1 MTSSNTKHKKIK
13 RPAITSTNPDEIGI
27 YDTQGINNNPFTGKP
42 YENHYASEIFSF
54 QGEKLP
60 ATYANYARSWSQLPV
75 YAYRD
80 EITQSIQENQVTLVR
95 AGTGVGKTVII
106 PKLALHAFGYAGR
119 VITTI
124 PKRLIAK
131 STAERDAKWM
141 DSKIGEYVGYYFKGA
156 NKTSDQ
162 TKLLFTTTGSLLSRM
177 TGDDPY
183 LSDYKV
189 IIIDE
194 AHERSVQTDQVLLLV
209 KNALDKRPDLHMVIM
224 SATIDSS
231 IFSNFFKG
239 KTFKL
244 IDVPGISFP
253 ITHYWLPIQ
262 GDSNWYD
269 VSVKLVMQL
278 LKTTTY
284 GDILIF
290 GKAGGDA
297 CKICGALA
305 GTITRWNKENPEK
318 QFQPFCVKLASNST
332 GEEEHL
338 ATDQYAYLELEV
350 PGTGKYTRK
359 VVVSTNVAESSLTV
373 NGIVYVIDSGLEY
386 TDSYSPATMVRGLI
400 EESATQAS
408 ITQRAG
414 RAGRV
419 APGFCY
425 HLYSEKDFL
434 SRDKYS
440 VPSIQKSDITSD
452 VLDLLKLEYIK
463 GERDLRELLGQFISP
478 PSAELINSSLR
489 ALTAIGAVDL
499 NGSITE
505 HGRQIASFRGI
516 KPGLASALIHSKY
529 LQCWRSVI
537 DIVAGATV
545 LDGQFDGLFI
555 ELDSKFQKDAFKRLQ
570 HYQTVSKYYHPLGDY
585 FTILNVI
592 RAYNTKLAELK
603 TQPAELSQD
612 EIDNLET
619 ELGLDS
625 QLGGGSKNDGGI
637 DKWCRSQFISAKK
650 LRMIKIMIK
659 DLSRQVK
666 QLAKKTELEQ
676 YKKYDGLAEDDRILS
691 ALILGNPVNIAVS
704 KALYVAGGKANTY
717 MPLFPSNK
725 IGCNIAPGSSIKT
738 VGTHAIIYY
747 ELFTTVKDA
756 KVVKANVVTKIPD
769 SMLAAIKAM
778 IPAKPKSVKKVIAP
792 PAKVIK
798 VKSKKITKPVITL
811 PAKAKSK
818 KANTPVIAT
827 PAKVVKPKQKR
838 KRVRRTKKGKA
849 KQ

>member
-1 MTSSNTKHKKIK
+1 MTSSNTKHKKTK
-13 RPAITSTNPDEIGI
+13 RRASTNPDEIGI
-27 YDTQGINNNPFTGKP
+27 YDTQGINNNPFTGEP
-42 YENHYASEIFSF
+42 YKNLYSSEIFSF

-80 EITQSIQENQVTLVR
+80 EITESIRKNQVTLVR

-106 PKLALHAFGYAGR
+106 PKLALHAFGYTGR

-183 LSDYKV
+183 LRDYKV

-209 KNALDKRPDLHMVIM
+209 KNALEKRPDLHMVIM

-239 KTFKL
+239 KTFQL

-253 ITHYWLPIQ
+253 ITHYWLPVQ
-262 GDSNWYD
+262 GGTTWYD
-269 VSVKLVMQL
+269 VAVRLVMQL

-297 CKICGALA
+297 GKICGALA
-305 GTITRWNKENPEK
+305 GNITKWNRENPGN
-318 QFQPFCVKLASNST
+318 QYQPFCVKLASNST
-332 GEEEHL
+332 SEEEHL
-338 ATDQYAYLELEV
+338 ATDQYAFLELEV
-350 PGTGKYTRK
+350 PGTGGSGKYTRK

-386 TDSYSPATMVRGLI
+386 TDTYSPGSMVRGLI
-400 EESATQAS
+400 EEPATQAS

-440 VPSIQKSDITSD
+440 MPSIQKSDITSD
-452 VLDLLKLEYIK
+452 ILDLLKLEYIK
-463 GERDLRELLGQFISP
+463 GEADLRELLGQFISP

-489 ALTAIGAVDL
+489 VLRAIGAVDS
-499 NGSITE
+499 NGSITD
-505 HGRQIASFRGI
+505 HGRQIATFRGI
-516 KPGLASALIHSKY
+516 KPGLASSLIHSKH
-529 LQCWRSVI
+529 LHCWKSVI

-555 ELDSKFQKDAFKRLQ
+555 ELDSKHQKDAFKRLQ
-570 HYQTVSKYYHPLGDY
+570 HYQTIHKYYHPLGDY

-603 TQPAELSQD
+603 TQPAELSLD

-625 QLGGGSKNDGGI
+625 QLGAVQAVI
-637 DKWCRSQFISAKK
+637 
-650 LRMIKIMIK
+650 
-659 DLSRQVK
+659 V
-666 QLAKKTELEQ
+666 
-676 YKKYDGLAEDDRILS
+676 
-691 ALILGNPVNIAVS
+691 LINGVVVS
-704 KALYVAGGKANTY
+704 L
-717 MPLFPSNK
+717 
-725 IGCNIAPGSSIKT
+725 
-738 VGTHAIIYY
+738 
-747 ELFTTVKDA
+747 
-756 KVVKANVVTKIPD
+756 
-769 SMLAAIKAM
+769 
-778 IPAKPKSVKKVIAP
+778 
-792 PAKVIK
+792 
-798 VKSKKITKPVITL
+798 
-811 PAKAKSK
+811 
-818 KANTPVIAT
+818 
-827 PAKVVKPKQKR
+827 
-838 KRVRRTKKGKA
+838 
-849 KQ
+849 

>member
-1 MTSSNTKHKKIK
+1 MTSSNTKHKKTK
-13 RPAITSTNPDEIGI
+13 RRASTNPDEIGI

-60 ATYANYARSWSQLPV
+60 ATYANYARSWSQLPM

-80 EITQSIQENQVTLVR
+80 EITQSIRENQVTLVR

-106 PKLALHAFGYAGR
+106 PKLALHAFGYTGR

-141 DSKIGEYVGYYFKGA
+141 DSKIGEYVGYYFKGVK
-156 NKTSDQ
+156 KTSDQ

-209 KNALDKRPDLHMVIM
+209 KNALEKRPDLHMVIM

-231 IFSNFFKG
+231 IFSDFFKG

-253 ITHYWLPIQ
+253 ITHYWLPVQ
-262 GDSNWYD
+262 GGDNWYD

-297 CKICGALA
+297 GKICGALA
-305 GTITRWNKENPEK
+305 GQITSWNRENPDNM
-318 QFQPFCVKLASNST
+318 FQPFCVKLASNST
-332 GEEEHL
+332 GDEEHL

-350 PGTGKYTRK
+350 PGGSGKYTRK

-386 TDSYSPATMVRGLI
+386 TDSYQSASMVRSLI
-400 EESATQAS
+400 EEPATQAS

-434 SRDKYS
+434 SRPKYS
-440 VPSIQKSDITSD
+440 LPSIQKSNITSD
-452 VLDLLKLEYIK
+452 ILDLLKLEYIK
-463 GERDLRELLGQFISP
+463 SEVDLKKLLAQFISP
-478 PSAELINSSLR
+478 PSTELINSSLR
-489 ALTAIGAVDL
+489 TLRELRAIDQNTGA
-499 NGSITE
+499 ITE

-516 KPGLASALIHSKY
+516 LPSLASAIMHSWHLY
-529 LQCWRSVI
+529 CWKSVI

-545 LDGQFDGLFI
+545 LDGQFDGLFVD
-555 ELDSKFQKDAFKRLQ
+555 LDSKKKKDAFQVLQ
-570 HYQTVSKYYHPLGDY
+570 RYQIIRRYYHPRGDY

-592 RAYNTKLAELK
+592 RAYNAKLSELK
-603 TQPAELSQD
+603 AVEVEPSQD
-612 EIDNLET
+612 EVDDLET
-619 ELGLDS
+619 EMGLDS
-625 QLGGGSKNDGGI
+625 QLGGGSSKTMQVNNI

-650 LRMIKIMIK
+650 LRMIKLLAK
-659 DLSRQVK
+659 DLSRILK
-666 QLAKKTELEQ
+666 GLDKKPDSDS
-676 YKKYDGLAEDDRILS
+676 YKKYDGLQEDDKITC
-691 ALILGNPVNIAVS
+691 ALVLGNLCNLAVKQPVTDGKKS
-704 KALYVAGGKANTY
+704 GGYKSI
-717 MPLFPSNK
+717 FPMQRLT
-725 IGCNIAPGSSIKT
+725 CNIAPDSSIKN
-738 VGTHAIIYY
+738 GGPMIMYY
-747 ELFTTVKDA
+747 ELFTTQKNA
-756 KVVKANVVTKIPD
+756 KTVKANVVTQIPEPIINLLELRDKIRPV
-769 SMLAAIKAM
+769 SISHRKQVS
-778 IPAKPKSVKKVIAP
+778 KPKTGAILL
-792 PAKVIK
+792 
-798 VKSKKITKPVITL
+798 TK
-811 PAKAKSK
+811 
-818 KANTPVIAT
+818 TPKT
-827 PAKVVKPKQKR
+827 KQNKPKGKHGR
-838 KRVRRTKKGKA
+838 GRRTRRRRR
-849 KQ
+849 